1 VVSVV
6 VRGVAAVLCA
16 LLLMGAAPA
25 KVDLFGYYF
34 LEAPKGFPEIDH
46 LHLSTIDV
54 RKGEM
59 VEVPLHGWIR
69 GKAKGKALPEDFPL
83 VNPVR
88 SGRDFS
94 FTTKA
99 MGGVSY
105 RFKGRF
111 LKLGNFPEERP
122 EAEVVLRG
130 RLARVQDG
138 KVKVESEIGFS
149 YTGGD

>member
-1 VVSVV
+1 MVSVV
-6 VRGVAAVLCA
+6 PRYLAAVLCA
-16 LLLMGAAPA
+16 LLLAGAAPA

-34 LEAPKGFPEIDH
+34 LEDPKGFPEIDH
-46 LHLSTIDV
+46 LHLSTIDF
-54 RKGEM
+54 RNGEM
-59 VEVPLHGWIR
+59 VEVPLYGFIR
-69 GKAKGKALPEDFPL
+69 EKAKGKAMADDFPL

-88 SGRDFS
+88 NGKDFS

-99 MGGVSY
+99 VGGVSY

-122 EAEVVLRG
+122 EGEAVLRG
-130 RLARVQDG
+130 RLARLQGG
-138 KVKVESEIGFS
+138 KVKESEVGFT